1 MPIGA
6 PTRAEILT
14 LTEVAEYMK
23 ISKKTTYRMARSG
36 ALPAFKVG
44 KHWRVRQAELEAWIA
59 ERSLESRGQAAK

>member
-23 ISKKTTYRMARSG
+23 TSKKTTYRMARSG
-36 ALPAFKVG
+36 SP
-44 KHWRVRQAELEAWIA
+44 
-59 ERSLESRGQAAK
+59 RSRHAPSSRPRRTGA